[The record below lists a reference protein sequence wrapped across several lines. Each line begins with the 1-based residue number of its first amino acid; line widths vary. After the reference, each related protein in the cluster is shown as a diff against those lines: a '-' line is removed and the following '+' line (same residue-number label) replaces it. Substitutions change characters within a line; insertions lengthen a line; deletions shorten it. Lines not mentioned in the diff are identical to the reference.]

1 MLDLDLGLIANLS
14 LAGAG
19 IALAA
24 YCAVLSRRLHRLT
37 AAGDGLVA
45 TLAEMDGRIAALRAG
60 IAETRAASARTIE
73 ELDEMI
79 GEGAAL
85 AEHLSELIETAGGA
99 PAGHGAH
106 GAASYRPSARRAA
119 A

>member
-24 YCAVLSRRLHRLT
+24 YCAVLSRRLKRLT
-37 AAGDGLVA
+37 QAGDGLAA

-60 IAETRAASARTIE
+60 IAETRAASAATIE

-85 AEHLSELIETAGGA
+85 AEYLGELIEAA
-99 PAGHGAH
+99 DMPPAQAADRS
-106 GAASYRPSARRAA
+106 GAAYRPSARRAA